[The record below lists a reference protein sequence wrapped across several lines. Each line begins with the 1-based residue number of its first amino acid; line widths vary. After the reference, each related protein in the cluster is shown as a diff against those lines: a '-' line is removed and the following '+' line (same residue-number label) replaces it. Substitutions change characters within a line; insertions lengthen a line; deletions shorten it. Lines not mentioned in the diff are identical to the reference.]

1 MQPLN
6 QKELT
11 AVAGG
16 NLEAP
21 LVPEVQIEY
30 NIERFTTFFCLL
42 NHISSIKVPL
52 AESLKIFF

>member
-6 QKELT
+6 QKELI

-21 LVPEVQIEY
+21 LVPEVQIKY
-30 NIERFTTFFCLL
+30 DIERFTTFF
-42 NHISSIKVPL
+42 SSTQSSKYNKKVF
-52 AESLKIFF
+52 EFEE